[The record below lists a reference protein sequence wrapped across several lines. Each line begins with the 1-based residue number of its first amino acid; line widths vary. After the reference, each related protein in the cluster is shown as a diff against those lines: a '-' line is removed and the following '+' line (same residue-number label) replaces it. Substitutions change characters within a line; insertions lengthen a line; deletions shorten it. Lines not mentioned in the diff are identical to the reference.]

1 MAVAS
6 GTLSSLC
13 TLIFCLTMCLI
24 SSSFENKINKFKYY
38 LMYKQYSKAHR
49 LIALP
54 AFLVFAAY
62 VHIGVSSPYPQT
74 QGLTWDLETWIAHPR
89 QHIDYVQEWGCAVF
103 KVFCILNSSTLI
115 SYIMCPLCGRCIKKG
130 KHCKFWIILNHFG
143 LNG

>member
-54 AFLVFAAY
+54 AFLVFAAN

-74 QGLTWDLETWIAHPR
+74 QGLT
-89 QHIDYVQEWGCAVF
+89 
-103 KVFCILNSSTLI
+103 
-115 SYIMCPLCGRCIKKG
+115 
-130 KHCKFWIILNHFG
+130 
-143 LNG
+143 